1 MYQQTLFKILDNH
14 IKPQAIRQRNKY
26 KKWEYGYDKEY
37 DIIVISRSG
46 KIGEI
51 YLKNVIYL
59 YSIDIRIN
67 LKL

>member
-37 DIIVISRSG
+37 DVIVISKSG
-46 KIGEI
+46 KIG
-51 YLKNVIYL
+51 
-59 YSIDIRIN
+59 
-67 LKL
+67 